1 MTHTAEENAAV
12 ARGVKLLDHLCYAV
26 NSGAPV
32 DSRRARHDWE
42 WWLQWA
48 EPAAR
53 DAVAATS
60 PYAKAVV
67 ADTLSRLKE
76 SGVSV
81 R

>member
-1 MTHTAEENAAV
+1 VAHTAEENAAV
-12 ARGVKLLDHLCYAV
+12 KRGIKLLDDLCYAV

-48 EPAAR
+48 EPEAR
-53 DAVAATS
+53 AAVAATS

-67 ADTLSRLKE
+67 ADTLSSLKAN
-76 SGVSV
+76 GVKV